1 MKRLSVVFL
10 AFLLLL
16 LAVGCG
22 QQPQEG
28 GEALLAGGELRL
40 EDLQDEDGAFQLESL
55 PVGTSKADVQQRF
68 GDSLNFGGGVDTSE
82 IWGLLE
88 KASYKGYDVQVTF
101 ELNNEALELVHLYF
115 RIPEDADPEAGA
127 ELYDALS
134 QEMEELYG
142 APDDVLGNENQ
153 QITSTV
159 SRWYSTEGERP
170 TLANLGHAQMNGKTS
185 SLYLMFGLNQ
195 LITDSSATE

>member
-22 QQPQEG
+22 QQPKKG
-28 GEALLAGGELRL
+28 RGLLAGGELRL

-68 GDSLNFGGGVDTSE
+68 GDSLNFGGGVDTYE
-82 IWGLLE
+82 NWGLLE

-115 RIPEDADPEAGA
+115 RHPRGRGPG
-127 ELYDALS
+127 S
-134 QEMEELYG
+134 G
-142 APDDVLGNENQ
+142 
-153 QITSTV
+153 
-159 SRWYSTEGERP
+159 R
-170 TLANLGHAQMNGKTS
+170 
-185 SLYLMFGLNQ
+185 
-195 LITDSSATE
+195 

>member
-1 MKRLSVVFL
+1 M
-10 AFLLLL
+10 
-16 LAVGCG
+16 
-22 QQPQEG
+22 
-28 GEALLAGGELRL
+28 
-40 EDLQDEDGAFQLESL
+40 
-55 PVGTSKADVQQRF
+55 GTSKADVQQRF
-68 GDSLNFGGGVDTSE
+68 GDSLNFGGGVDTYE
-82 IWGLLE
+82 NWGLLE
-88 KASYKGYDVQVTF
+88 KASYEGYDVQVTF

-127 ELYDALS
+127 ELYDTLS

-142 APDDVLGNENQ
+142 APDDVLGNEDQ

-195 LITDSSATE
+195 FITDSSATE

>member
-68 GDSLNFGGGVDTSE
+68 GDSLNFGGGVDTYE

-88 KASYKGYDVQVTF
+88 KASYEGYDVQVTF

-127 ELYDALS
+127 ELYDTLS

-142 APDDVLGNENQ
+142 APDDVLGTR
-153 QITSTV
+153 TSR
-159 SRWYSTEGERP
+159 SHP
-170 TLANLGHAQMNGKTS
+170 L
-185 SLYLMFGLNQ
+185 
-195 LITDSSATE
+195 SSAGIPPRGSGPPWPIWATPR

>member
-68 GDSLNFGGGVDTSE
+68 GDSLNFGGGVDTYE
-82 IWGLLE
+82 IWGLL
-88 KASYKGYDVQVTF
+88 
-101 ELNNEALELVHLYF
+101 
-115 RIPEDADPEAGA
+115 DPVPP
-127 ELYDALS
+127 S
-134 QEMEELYG
+134 RQQSS
-142 APDDVLGNENQ
+142 GNCRQ
-153 QITSTV
+153 
-159 SRWYSTEGERP
+159 
-170 TLANLGHAQMNGKTS
+170 
-185 SLYLMFGLNQ
+185 
-195 LITDSSATE
+195 

>member
-68 GDSLNFGGGVDTSE
+68 GDSLNFGGGVDTYE

-88 KASYKGYDVQVTF
+88 KASYEGYDVQVTF
-101 ELNNEALELVHLYF
+101 ELNN
-115 RIPEDADPEAGA
+115 
-127 ELYDALS
+127 
-134 QEMEELYG
+134 
-142 APDDVLGNENQ
+142 
-153 QITSTV
+153 
-159 SRWYSTEGERP
+159 
-170 TLANLGHAQMNGKTS
+170 
-185 SLYLMFGLNQ
+185 
-195 LITDSSATE
+195 